1 MKHRLFLILAILV
14 FLYPSCSEARQ
25 NGIFQDD
32 SVFQGNELINLERFR
47 QIVDTTLSRFEM
59 QGTLAG
65 FKVVDLSTG
74 MTLFDFNGDV
84 LFNPASN
91 MKIVT
96 TSAALYGL
104 GPGYQFTTSF
114 RTAGPTDA
122 QGTVKGDLYVI
133 GHGDPLLT
141 DENLERLATDIYH
154 AGLRTI
160 EGDIVIDDSFFDQ
173 VRQIP
178 GWDSQTDRSCYSA
191 PMGALSV
198 QFNTV
203 WITVYPSPKAGQK
216 ASISIT
222 PKTGYFRIRNMV
234 KTTRKGRTKIA
245 IRMAAGRHK
254 PELIIQGRISSRDAG
269 GIITCRKIDDPAA
282 YAGWT
287 LYDYLTRQ
295 GIRIRGKVKIQAA
308 DSMAGYEILNFRSLP
323 LEELVFQLNKES
335 NNFMAEQIFKTLA
348 AEKKG
353 QPGTWDKGA
362 SFTGEFL
369 SQVVG
374 TKDGSYE
381 IQNGSGLGMDNRLS
395 PDMLIRVLRYMYTN
409 PALKNAF
416 LASLP
421 VMGLDG
427 TLRNRHKN
435 SDASYRVIAKTGL
448 LNNVMTLSGY
458 VETKGCDKLAF
469 SLLLNRLTVKPR
481 VNLRK
486 IQDEIIL
493 AMSNLM
499 LNPANQSCMALRP
512 PAQ

>member
-1 MKHRLFLILAILV
+1 MKQRLFILFTVLV
-14 FLYPSCSEARQ
+14 LLFPSAGRANS
-25 NGIFQDD
+25 NGTFSDA

-47 QIVDTTLSRFEM
+47 QIVEAALSRFEM

-65 FKVVDLSTG
+65 FKVVDLNTG
-74 MTLFDFNGDV
+74 LIIYDFNGNV

-104 GPGYQFTTSF
+104 GPGYRFTTSI
-114 RTAGPTDA
+114 RTETPPDTR
-122 QGTVKGDLYVI
+122 GTVRGDLYVI
-133 GHGDPLLT
+133 GRGDPLLNH
-141 DENLERLATDIYH
+141 ENLQRLAADLYRS
-154 AGLRTI
+154 GLRTVR
-160 EGDIVIDDSFFDQ
+160 GDIVVDDSFFDAA
-173 VRQIP
+173 RQIP
-178 GWDSQTDRSCYSA
+178 GWDNDNDQSCYCA

-203 WITVYPSPKAGQK
+203 WVAVQASPKAGRRVLVGL
-216 ASISIT
+216 T
-222 PKTGYFRIRNMV
+222 PQSDYFRIRNSA
-234 KTTRKGRTKIA
+234 TTVRKGRAKLTVKILP
-245 IRMAAGRHK
+245 GTQH
-254 PELIIQGRISSRDAG
+254 PQLIIQGRLNRRDGSVTA
-269 GIITCRKIDDPAA
+269 CRKVADPAA

-287 LYDYLTRQ
+287 LRRYLTAQ
-295 GIRIRGKVKIQAA
+295 GIRIRGKVKVRKA
-308 DSMAGYEILNFRSLP
+308 DGLAKNEILNFYSP
-323 LEELVFQLNKES
+323 TLEELIYHLNKES
-335 NNFMAEQIFKTLA
+335 NNFMAEQIFRTVG

-353 QPGTWDKGA
+353 APGSWENG
-362 SFTGEFL
+362 SGFTGEFL

-374 TKDGSYE
+374 VKEGSYE

-395 PDMLIRVLRYMYTN
+395 PDALIRVLQYMYTN

-435 SDASYRVIAKTGL
+435 SDASNRIIAKTGL

-458 VETKGCDKLAF
+458 VETKGCDRLAF
-469 SLLLNRLTVKPR
+469 SLLLNRIAMEPKTP
-481 VNLRK
+481 LRK

-493 AMSNLM
+493 AMSNLV
-499 LNPANQSCMALRP
+499 LNPANQSCPALRP
-512 PAQ
+512 AAQ